1 MSGDR
6 RQNLRLHNID
16 AEDDAR
22 LLVRTAHREAIA
34 PSTTTKGQEFDA
46 ICLIPFAIKDGAVNV
61 PPIGIREMH
70 PGAGVSSAEAMEE
83 LNRSRYRIACHAMPI
98 DPSSDTDSP
107 FEQHSTGFLKNPY
120 LEAATAR
127 TAEEAKEIF
136 FLWAAKY
143 PIYVGDF
150 AEEGLGTATLPK
162 GTHLIVRDNSVQ
174 GGTYGT
180 IIDIKN
186 SKYNL
191 IDSQFSTGTPV
202 GERVWEGSA
211 PILVDGLSPSEA
223 TIEGFNPDD
232 YVYPESWFRWK
243 DLYPSAKARELNL
256 NNSPATQQHLNNLER
271 FTREILDPLMDNGLT
286 FKINSGYR
294 SPAVNAA
301 VGGATHSQHA
311 DGNAFDLRFDGADA
325 NNRQRQFEL
334 FEFEIPAI
342 IGNYHQMIIYEDTNH
357 IHIGYGSSG
366 QNLVHT
372 NDGRYVGLVS
382 YTGPLNV
389 YRT

>member
-1 MSGDR
+1 MSR
-6 RQNLRLHNID
+6 RKNLRLHNID
-16 AEDDAR
+16 AEDDSR
-22 LLVRTAHREAIA
+22 LLVRTANREAIA
-34 PSTTTKGQEFDA
+34 PSTSTVGKEFDA
-46 ICLIPFAIKDGAVNV
+46 ICLFGFAIKDSAVNV

-70 PGAGVSSAEAMEE
+70 PGAGASSKEAMEL
-83 LNRSRYRIACHAMPI
+83 LNQSRYRIACHAMPI
-98 DPSSDTDSP
+98 DPGEDSDQPLAS
-107 FEQHSTGFLKNPY
+107 HSTGFLKNPF
-120 LEAATAR
+120 R
-127 TAEEAKEIF
+127 EAKSKEE
-136 FLWAAKY
+136 FLLWSTKF
-143 PIYVGDF
+143 PIYVGDY
-150 AEEGLGTATLPK
+150 ADSGPGSDVGPLP
-162 GTHLIVRDNSVQ
+162 GTHLRVRDNSVQ
-174 GGTYGT
+174 GGTYGS
-180 IIDIKN
+180 IIDIYN
-186 SKYNL
+186 SKYNQ
-191 IDSQFSTGTPV
+191 ISSQFVAGTPT
-202 GERVWEGSA
+202 GERTWEGSA
-211 PILVDGLSPSEA
+211 PILVEGFSPSDA

-232 YVYPESWFRWK
+232 YVYPESYFKWK

-286 FKINSGYR
+286 FRINSGYR

-301 VGGATHSQHA
+301 VSGATHSQHA
-311 DGNAFDLRFDGADA
+311 DGNAFDLRFDGADGS
-325 NNRQRQFEL
+325 NRQRQFEL